1 MVPAP
6 APKSPSTLPSGS
18 VKLAIRPPPPT
29 SHGGLLD
36 SFAAGGIM
44 APPTGGAKV
53 ERSIR
58 TRGAVAEQ
66 RATQGTPG
74 IARRAPASVTPRST
88 TPNTDGRRRDR
99 HDHGDPQGGPREFGR
114 ASRAGQAERG
124 AYGGVGEPA
133 YGGGPPKR
141 TATSRP
147 LTARI
152 DGPYPGGATLPA
164 AFAKIE
170 KQQLAHARFRVR

>member
-99 HDHGDPQGGPREFGR
+99 HDHGDPQGGPGEFGR
-114 ASRAGQAERG
+114 ASRAGQAERYRDVAAADG
-124 AYGGVGEPA
+124 SDRRSV
-133 YGGGPPKR
+133 
-141 TATSRP
+141 SR
-147 LTARI
+147 
-152 DGPYPGGATLPA
+152 GATLPA

-170 KQQLAHARFRVR
+170 KQQLARARFRVR